1 MRLFGLVALALG
13 LLSSACTY
21 RTQAPAQSAQL
32 DYSEALAYDQPFGV
46 SPTRAA
52 TQSPT
57 NQDFAAVREESEGHA
72 SRGNALGFAE
82 TPRADRE
89 QVAEKVSES
98 AYTEVE
104 ATPGTACY
112 EAALKSGISKGTCT
126 LVTERTYLL
135 VGEKG
140 E

>member
-21 RTQAPAQSAQL
+21 RTQPPAQSAQL

-46 SPTRAA
+46 SPSRPVAES
-52 TQSPT
+52 QT
-57 NQDFAAVREESEGHA
+57 NQGFAAAREEGEAPAG
-72 SRGNALGFAE
+72 RGNALGFAE
-82 TPRADRE
+82 TPRADHG
-89 QVAEKVSES
+89 QIAEKVSEA